1 VGGPHFLLPLL
12 CSSLVPSLLP
22 PPAKD
27 APAHGCRHR
36 LSVWGGKVGVKEGWG
51 GRKGG
56 REGGRERGGRDGWMS
71 VLCVFLIWLK
81 RRKILQFLDVSEFR
95 EHEFE

>member
-1 VGGPHFLLPLL
+1 
-12 CSSLVPSLLP
+12 
-22 PPAKD
+22 
-27 APAHGCRHR
+27 
-36 LSVWGGKVGVKEGWG
+36 
-51 GRKGG
+51 
-56 REGGRERGGRDGWMS
+56 MS